1 MIFSVFYIPTT
12 LFSLR
17 DSACTASGAKS
28 LFLPSPYA
36 IKMAIINQVLTIE
49 SQDYFD
55 KHIDKFDIV
64 KNLRINYRVSGY
76 LTANN
81 CLIKIQKKRD
91 QNSDFNSTV
100 SYREYIYASEPLEII
115 FDTDTDSDKSVKF
128 LKKYLY
134 RINYFGKRGCYFQ
147 FLRYSDSPSL
157 PNVQPFDIHKII
169 PGIIQEY
176 DDINKKMKFEN
187 VNSYSQKNVIRDK
200 KLLVIPLIRESFSKS
215 FTKYKVF
222 L

>member
-1 MIFSVFYIPTT
+1 MKFSAFYMPTT

-36 IKMAIINQVLTIE
+36 IKMAIINQVLTLE
-49 SQDYFD
+49 GQDYFNEHND
-55 KHIDKFDIV
+55 SFDII
-64 KNLRINYRVSGY
+64 KNLDISYRVCGY
-76 LTANN
+76 FISNN

-100 SYREYIYASEPLEII
+100 SYREYIHASEPLEII
-115 FDTDTDSDKSVKF
+115 FGIDSEDGAVF
-128 LKKYLY
+128 LKKYLF

-147 FLRYSDSPSL
+147 FLRYSDSPSS
-157 PNVQPFDIHKII
+157 PNVLSFDNHKII

-187 VNSYSQKNVIRDK
+187 VNSYSKQTVIRDK

-215 FTKYKVF
+215 YTKYKVF
-222 L
+222 P

>member
-1 MIFSVFYIPTT
+1 MPTT

-36 IKMAIINQVLTIE
+36 IKMAIINQVLTTE

-55 KHIDKFDIV
+55 KHIAKFDLV

-81 CLIKIQKKRD
+81 YLIKIQKKRD
-91 QNSDFNSTV
+91 QNSNFNSTV

-115 FDTDTDSDKSVKF
+115 FDTDSDKSVKF

-176 DDINKKMKFEN
+176 DDINERMNFEN
-187 VNSYSQKNVIRDK
+187 VNSYSQKKVTRDK
-200 KLLVIPLIRESFSKS
+200 KRLVIPLIRESFSKS

>member
-1 MIFSVFYIPTT
+1 MPTT

-17 DSACTASGAKS
+17 DSACTASGANS

-36 IKMAIINQVLTIE
+36 IKMAILNQVLTIE

-55 KHIDKFDIV
+55 KHIAKFDIV

-81 CLIKIQKKRD
+81 YLIKIQKKRD
-91 QNSDFNSTV
+91 QNSNFNSTV

-115 FDTDTDSDKSVKF
+115 FDTDSDKSVKF

-176 DDINKKMKFEN
+176 DDINERMNFEN
-187 VNSYSQKNVIRDK
+187 VNSYSQKKVTRDK
-200 KLLVIPLIRESFSKS
+200 KRLVIPLIRESFSKS

>member
-115 FDTDTDSDKSVKF
+115 FDTDSDKSVKF

-187 VNSYSQKNVIRDK
+187 VNSYSQKKVIRDK
-200 KLLVIPLIRESFSKS
+200 KRLVIPLIRESFSKS

>member
-1 MIFSVFYIPTT
+1 MKFSAFYMPTT

-36 IKMAIINQVLTIE
+36 IKMAIINQVLTLE
-49 SQDYFD
+49 GYDYFNEHND
-55 KHIDKFDIV
+55 SFDII
-64 KNLRINYRVSGY
+64 KNLDVNYRVCGY
-76 LTANN
+76 FISNN

-100 SYREYIYASEPLEII
+100 SYREYIHASEPLEII
-115 FDTDTDSDKSVKF
+115 FDLDSDDGAIF
-128 LKKYLY
+128 LKKYLF

-147 FLRYSDSPSL
+147 FLRYSDSPSS
-157 PNVQPFDIHKII
+157 PNVLSFDNHKII

-187 VNSYSQKNVIRDK
+187 VNSYSKQTVIRDK

-215 FTKYKVF
+215 YTKYKV
-222 L
+222 LP

>member
-1 MIFSVFYIPTT
+1 MIFSVFYMPTT

-36 IKMAIINQVLTIE
+36 IKMAIINQVLTTE

-55 KHIDKFDIV
+55 KHIAKFDLV

-81 CLIKIQKKRD
+81 YLIKIQKKRD
-91 QNSDFNSTV
+91 QNSNFNSTV

-115 FDTDTDSDKSVKF
+115 FDTDSDKSVKF

-176 DDINKKMKFEN
+176 DDINERMNFEN
-187 VNSYSQKNVIRDK
+187 VNSYSQKKVTRDK
-200 KLLVIPLIRESFSKS
+200 KRLVIPLIRESFSKS

>member
-1 MIFSVFYIPTT
+1 
-12 LFSLR
+12 
-17 DSACTASGAKS
+17 
-28 LFLPSPYA
+28 
-36 IKMAIINQVLTIE
+36 MAIINQVLTIE

-81 CLIKIQKKRD
+81 YLIKIQKKRD
-91 QNSDFNSTV
+91 QNSNFNSTV

-115 FDTDTDSDKSVKF
+115 FDTDSDSDKGVKF

-176 DDINKKMKFEN
+176 DDINERMNFEN
-187 VNSYSQKNVIRDK
+187 VNSYSQKKVTRDK
-200 KLLVIPLIRESFSKS
+200 KRLVIPLIRESFSKS

>member
-1 MIFSVFYIPTT
+1 M
-12 LFSLR
+12 
-17 DSACTASGAKS
+17 
-28 LFLPSPYA
+28 
-36 IKMAIINQVLTIE
+36 
-49 SQDYFD
+49 
-55 KHIDKFDIV
+55 
-64 KNLRINYRVSGY
+64 RINYRVSGY

-81 CLIKIQKKRD
+81 YLIKIQKKRD

-115 FDTDTDSDKSVKF
+115 FDTDSDKSVKF

-176 DDINKKMKFEN
+176 DDINERMNFEN
-187 VNSYSQKNVIRDK
+187 VNSYSQKKVTRDK
-200 KLLVIPLIRESFSKS
+200 KRLVIPLIRESFSKS